1 MQFEIITTATQLH
14 DYIATLD
21 DNPISL
27 DTEFVRTRTYIANLG
42 LLQVAQNQIIT
53 LIDPIAVGDLSEFWS
68 ALDGKEC
75 ILHAS
80 SEDLELIRQHKGDLN
95 LKLLDTQV
103 ACAFLNLGASLGYAK
118 MVETLEAQGVTTQ
131 SRVIRK
137 QTLLARGGVA
147 ARLKVTE
154 GTQVIFLETLR
165 EVEGKPFCIISHFLP
180 MHAFPQVLESYHQG
194 SLHAFLEAHCNT
206 KVQRSESLISAVL
219 PEADDAE
226 LLNMPRN
233 LPILRVKSL
242 NVASDSQQPVEY
254 VVTRF
259 RGDATQLSV
268 QP

>member
-1 MQFEIITTATQLH
+1 MSAQQIQRGEGSLPVYRQISEILRQEIQNLYKAADLLPSETELALRFNVNRHTLRRAIDELVAEGLVVRRH
-14 DYIATLD
+14 GIGVFVLSPAIDYAIG
-21 DNPISL
+21 S
-27 DTEFVRTRTYIANLG
+27 RTRFT
-42 LLQVAQNQIIT
+42 
-53 LIDPIAVGDLSEFWS
+53 
-68 ALDGKEC
+68 
-75 ILHAS
+75 
-80 SEDLELIRQHKGDLN
+80 
-95 LKLLDTQV
+95 
-103 ACAFLNLGASLGYAK
+103 
-118 MVETLEAQGVTTQ
+118 ETLEAQGVTTQ

-137 QTLLARGGVA
+137 QVVLARGGVA

-180 MHAFPQVLESYHQG
+180 LQAFPQVLESYNQG

-233 LPILRVKSL
+233 LPVLRVKSL
-242 NVASDSQQPVEY
+242 NVASDSQQPAEY

-268 QP
+268 KP